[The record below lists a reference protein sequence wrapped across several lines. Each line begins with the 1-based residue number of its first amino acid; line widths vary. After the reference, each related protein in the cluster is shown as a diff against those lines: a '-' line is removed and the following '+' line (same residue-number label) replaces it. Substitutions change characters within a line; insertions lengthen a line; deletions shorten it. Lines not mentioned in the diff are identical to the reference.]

1 MSGVVCRSFRPAD
14 GVGRK
19 KTRRSSAVEECRSLV
34 ARGSGGAHAATAT
47 SGNGCVTKPCVPS
60 RLERYAAPPSR
71 TLQRWNLHPACTPTR
86 PSARHQESC
95 THGRSV
101 FRRQSKIH
109 FRGTLRATPPTHVR
123 PSLLW
128 SLCFGNPGVRRCKG
142 QRARERQPVTQRRKD
157 SRSTRPVSTYG
168 CRTRRAR
175 HPLQTPLTRT
185 WIWASHIASN
195 RAQLQPYRSMFVP
208 PRGLGP
214 IACMWVA
221 FWRDHRG

>member
-1 MSGVVCRSFRPAD
+1 MDSLRMSGVVCRSFRPAD

-71 TLQRWNLHPACTPTR
+71 TLQRWNLHPACTPTQ

-109 FRGTLRATPPTHVR
+109 FRGTLRATSPTHVR
-123 PSLLW
+123 PPLLP
-128 SLCFGNPGVRRCKG
+128 SICFGDSVLRCCEW
-142 QRARERQPVTQRRKD
+142 QRARETFCHAASQRLKEHTYSKHD
-157 SRSTRPVSTYG
+157 RP
-168 CRTRRAR
+168 TRRAR

-195 RAQLQPYRSMFVP
+195 RA
-208 PRGLGP
+208 
-214 IACMWVA
+214 
-221 FWRDHRG
+221 